1 MCLGFTI
8 NVMMA
13 EIISTKRA
21 TTLRVLAKNGDG
33 ASMMIGIAKITMV
46 VATFIAF
53 KMK

>member
-13 EIISTKRA
+13 KIVITKRA
-21 TTLRVLAKNGDG
+21 STSRVLATNGDG